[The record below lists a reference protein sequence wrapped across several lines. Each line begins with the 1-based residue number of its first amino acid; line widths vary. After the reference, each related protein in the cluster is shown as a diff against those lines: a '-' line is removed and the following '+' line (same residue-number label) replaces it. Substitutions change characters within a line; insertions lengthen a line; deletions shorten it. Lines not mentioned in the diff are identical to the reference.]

1 MFEAIDQFLYCI
13 FVYFMALA
21 LMKPLV
27 WPTLRFD
34 TYVYFITTIPAALNA
49 VIRFTFIFIKVSFN
63 DESTISIVT
72 SVMSSFLIYLVP
84 LTFVIISTVTNS
96 RCGVTCY
103 AVLVKILCWLFIWK
117 LDRIYFDNNWE
128 IYSAFIFLVAA
139 ILQLFPHRHI

>member
-96 RCGVTCY
+96 RCGVQCY
-103 AVLVKILCWLFIWK
+103 GVLVKILLSIV
-117 LDRIYFDNNWE
+117 LVVYLE
-128 IYSAFIFLVAA
+128 IG
-139 ILQLFPHRHI
+139 

>member
-1 MFEAIDQFLYCI
+1 MMQDKTVVGVLEAVDQYLYCI

-72 SVMSSFLIYLVP
+72 SVMSSFLIYLVA

-96 RCGVTCY
+96 RCGVTLCVHSL
-103 AVLVKILCWLFIWK
+103 APCQDIVLVVCL
-117 LDRIYFDNNWE
+117 E
-128 IYSAFIFLVAA
+128 TG
-139 ILQLFPHRHI
+139 

>member
-34 TYVYFITTIPAALNA
+34 TYVYFTTTIPALLNA

-96 RCGVTCY
+96 RCGVTACVCPLLKTCTLLLIMLLY
-103 AVLVKILCWLFIWK
+103 MKHE
-117 LDRIYFDNNWE
+117 NG
-128 IYSAFIFLVAA
+128 
-139 ILQLFPHRHI
+139 

>member
-1 MFEAIDQFLYCI
+1 
-13 FVYFMALA
+13 MALA

-139 ILQLFPHRHI
+139 ILQLVPHRHI